1 MESQLGIARDVDV
14 GLAIE
19 EGLEDS
25 VVQRC
30 VDYGGTVLHKNI
42 SHLL

>member
-1 MESQLGIARDVDV
+1 MESWLGIARDVDV

-19 EGLEDS
+19 EDLEDN

-30 VDYGGTVLHKNI
+30 GDYSGTVLHKNI